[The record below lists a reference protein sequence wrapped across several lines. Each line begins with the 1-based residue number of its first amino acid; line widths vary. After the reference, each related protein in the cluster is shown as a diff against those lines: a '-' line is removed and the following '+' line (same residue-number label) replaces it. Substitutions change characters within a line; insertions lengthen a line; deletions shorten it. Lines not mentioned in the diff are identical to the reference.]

1 MLNFPKCLLI
11 DFDGTLVDSLE
22 TLQAAYFDFSIEY
35 GFKSSIEEFNNLNG
49 PPIKTIVQILKARY
63 SIQASVEELEF
74 RYLEIIKIKY
84 ANVKINQGGA
94 ELLKIVKEKKSKIG
108 IVTSNYRQVVN
119 AWIRSSNIANL
130 IDFTVCSEDVEV
142 GKPNPEP
149 YLRAI
154 EISGFDR
161 STTIAIEDSLAGLE
175 SAIQAGLT
183 VFHLS
188 VLDGP
193 RSIHEAE
200 MVASLFDMVDKL
212 TRIKN

>member
-1 MLNFPKCLLI
+1 
-11 DFDGTLVDSLE
+11 
-22 TLQAAYFDFSIEY
+22 
-35 GFKSSIEEFNNLNG
+35 
-49 PPIKTIVQILKARY
+49 
-63 SIQASVEELEF
+63 
-74 RYLEIIKIKY
+74 
-84 ANVKINQGGA
+84 
-94 ELLKIVKEKKSKIG
+94 VKEKKSKIG

-200 MVASLFDMVDKL
+200 MVASLFDMIDKL